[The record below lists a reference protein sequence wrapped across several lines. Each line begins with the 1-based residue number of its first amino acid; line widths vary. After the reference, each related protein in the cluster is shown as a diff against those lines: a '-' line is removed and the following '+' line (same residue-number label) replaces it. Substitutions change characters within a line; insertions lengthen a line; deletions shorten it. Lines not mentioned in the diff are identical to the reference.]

1 MIQWLVKISSRKEKK
16 ETLSLSSIS
25 GEFSFPFGQKGNPK
39 VKDKTNHISN
49 NYEEWR
55 H

>member
-1 MIQWLVKISSRKEKK
+1 VKFSLRKEKK
-16 ETLSLSSIS
+16 ETLSLSSS
-25 GEFSFPFGQKGNPK
+25 GGESSFPFGQKGNPK

-49 NYEEWR
+49 YYEEWG